1 MQKTI
6 SYEPFCVDGYLIVPQ
21 EEKKITSVYN
31 ILNGA
36 PILNAHLEICALP
49 KQVSFRSKFDR
60 QVFDILNKSGLYRS
74 EKSVRNS
81 FFTPFENGKLS
92 SKFDSSILLRLTTAH
107 FVQYLLNSKK
117 GEIIGIY
124 FEDWSCDLIDNVV
137 FTVNNAKTVGG
148 IKEFEKE
155 TQEHVKWKKDL
166 LEFHKKYWAHIK

>member
-31 ILNGA
+31 ILDGA
-36 PILNAHLEICALP
+36 PVLSSHVEICALP
-49 KQVSFRSKFDR
+49 KRFSLRGGFNR

-92 SKFDSSILLRLTTAH
+92 SKFDSSILLRLSTAH
-107 FVQYLLNSKK
+107 FVQYLFNSKK
-117 GEIIGIY
+117 QEAHGIY
-124 FEDWSCDLIDNVV
+124 FEDWSYDLIENAI
-137 FTVNNAKTVGG
+137 FTVNNVRTVGG

-155 TQEHVKWKKDL
+155 IQKSAEWKRKVK
-166 LEFHKKYWAHIK
+166 EFNEKIK

>member
-92 SKFDSSILLRLTTAH
+92 NKFDSSILLRLSTAH
-107 FVQYLLNSKK
+107 FVQYLFNPQKYEVC
-117 GEIIGIY
+117 GVY
-124 FEDWSCDLIDNVV
+124 FEDLSYDWPEYKL
-137 FTVNNAKTVGG
+137 FQVNNVRTVGG
-148 IKEFEKE
+148 IKEFEQEIQKSAEWQRKVKE
-155 TQEHVKWKKDL
+155 FNEK
-166 LEFHKKYWAHIK
+166 IK

>member
-31 ILNGA
+31 IIGGA
-36 PILNAHLEICALP
+36 PIMKAHVEIGALP
-49 KQVSFRSKFDR
+49 KQVSLRSKFDR

-81 FFTPFENGKLS
+81 FFTPFENDNLS
-92 SKFDSSILLRLTTAH
+92 GKFDSSVLLRLTTAH
-107 FVQYLLNSKK
+107 FIQYLLNSKK
-117 GEIIGIY
+117 GEVVGIY
-124 FEDWSCDLIDNVV
+124 FEDWSCDLIDNVI
-137 FTVNNAKTVGG
+137 FAVNNAKTVGG

-155 TQEHVKWKKDL
+155 IQKSAEWQRKVK
-166 LEFHKKYWAHIK
+166 EFNEKIK

>member
-1 MQKTI
+1 MQETI

-31 ILNGA
+31 IINGA
-36 PILNAHLEICALP
+36 PVFNALELSALP
-49 KQVSFRSKFDR
+49 KQVSLNTEFER

-117 GEIIGIY
+117 YISFIY
-124 FEDWSCDLIDNVV
+124 YFQAASKAL
-137 FTVNNAKTVGG
+137 F
-148 IKEFEKE
+148 F
-155 TQEHVKWKKDL
+155 KKINRD
-166 LEFHKKYWAHIK
+166 KY